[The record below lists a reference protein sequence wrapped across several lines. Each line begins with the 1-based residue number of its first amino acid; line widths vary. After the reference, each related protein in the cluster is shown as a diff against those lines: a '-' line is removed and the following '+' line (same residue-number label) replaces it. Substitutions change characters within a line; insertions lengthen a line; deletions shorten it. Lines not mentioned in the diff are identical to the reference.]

1 MQGVTTMKKA
11 MTWLKNIR
19 PLKVL
24 TVFFAGI
31 FIFLTQA
38 CGDPGVAT
46 QPAQPDAQS
55 PYSKQYDPTK
65 NTPLSSPAGGM
76 NNFSD
81 VDPRAKDEKA
91 ANDRGDALAKN
102 AQKNVEQKGIDS
114 REQYMKNYQE
124 GTPLG
129 ERMKNLGE
137 DINSSAEEVRK
148 GVVKGTQRGIENIK
162 GNTQNAAEDTQNAA
176 KDLTKNVQRG
186 TEDAGKNIQRTAED
200 AGKNVQRTAENAGN
214 AMKMTIKDVD

>member
-1 MQGVTTMKKA
+1 MKKS

-46 QPAQPDAQS
+46 QPAQPDVQS
-55 PYSKQYDPTK
+55 PYSKRYDPTK
-65 NTPLSSPAGGM
+65 DYPLSSPAGGI

-114 REQYMKNYQE
+114 QEQYVKNYQQ

-129 ERMKNLGE
+129 ERVKNLGE

-148 GVVKGTQRGIENIK
+148 GVVKGTQRGIENLK
-162 GNTQNAAEDTQNAA
+162 GNTQNAAEDV
-176 KDLTKNVQRG
+176 TKNVQRG
-186 TEDAGKNIQRTAED
+186 AENAGKNVQRTAED
-200 AGKNVQRTAENAGN
+200 AGKNVQRTAENAGD
-214 AMKMTIKDVD
+214 AVKKTVRDID